1 MPYLPPRRGV
11 HRRSRSGRAGT
22 GARGG
27 VNPIGPS
34 RVWHRVAPDPSD
46 AEEAA
51 WLSEARAG
59 DGMPGE
65 PFVALY
71 RRYEGRVFGLGL
83 RMLGSRDLAEE
94 LVQETFLRLW
104 RSADAFDP
112 ARGPVRAY
120 VLAIARRTAIT
131 LWRRA
136 APQEPLPGDDRDGAV
151 GDGVDELLLAVGV
164 RDAMQSLSEDHRE
177 VLALCVEQD
186 LSRAEAARRLGV
198 PVGTVKSRTHHALRA
213 LCAALAERGIHG

>member
-1 MPYLPPRRGV
+1 M
-11 HRRSRSGRAGT
+11 
-22 GARGG
+22 
-27 VNPIGPS
+27 
-34 RVWHRVAPDPSD
+34 
-46 AEEAA
+46 
-51 WLSEARAG
+51 
-59 DGMPGE
+59 
-65 PFVALY
+65 
-71 RRYEGRVFGLGL
+71 FGLGL

-136 APQEPLPGDDRDGAV
+136 PPQGPPPRDDRAGA
-151 GDGVDELLLAVGV
+151 GRGALGQLLLG
-164 RDAMQSLSEDHRE
+164 RRGRGGRQSLSEDHRE

>member
-1 MPYLPPRRGV
+1 
-11 HRRSRSGRAGT
+11 
-22 GARGG
+22 
-27 VNPIGPS
+27 
-34 RVWHRVAPDPSD
+34 VAVDPTD
-46 AEEAA
+46 AEDAA
-51 WLSEARAG
+51 WLSEARAV
-59 DGMPGE
+59 DGGAGE

-71 RRYEGRVFGLGL
+71 RRYEGRIYGLGL

-112 ARGPVRAY
+112 ARGPVRVY

-131 LWRRA
+131 LWRRSS
-136 APQEPLPGDDRDGAV
+136 PQESLPGADRDGAV

-164 RDAMQSLSEDHRE
+164 RDAMQALSAEHRE

-186 LSRAEAARRLGV
+186 LSQAEAARRLAV

-213 LCAALAERGIHG
+213 LGAALAERGIDG